1 MPSKYVGRHVLSGM
15 FTKRGTIWPRKLFFN
30 ILHNYCGEM
39 NFSLHLPRADQ
50 KGSATV
56 LKEVQIPLAEVA
68 ELVDALDSKSSS
80 GNRVR
85 VRFPPSV
92 LCSFGSIFFI
102 PNEALKSVG
111 GLIFLPNNPPAL
123 CELRRKN
130 AEVVKL
136 VDTHVSGACA
146 FTSVGVRVPP
156 SAPGRFPSE
165 AAFLM

>member
-1 MPSKYVGRHVLSGM
+1 M
-15 FTKRGTIWPRKLFFN
+15 
-30 ILHNYCGEM
+30 
-39 NFSLHLPRADQ
+39 
-50 KGSATV
+50 
-56 LKEVQIPLAEVA
+56 A

-156 SAPGRFPSE
+156 SAHLISQGFMSFREFMNP
-165 AAFLM
+165 FLFWIGVQIVSKWIIFSRSIKAQSVGALS